1 MTNTNTIRTPL
12 ILIVD
17 DSPLNRRMLR
27 VVLNKAG
34 YRIQEAEDGL
44 QAREMAREHLPDLIL
59 LDVMMPHEDG
69 FDTCIKLKKQSST
82 QDIPI
87 IFISALND
95 TENIVKGLELGGVD
109 YISKPFAQTEV
120 MARIRVHLELKFA
133 KERLVEAQVQRFA
146 DLKQAQESFLGEP
159 DKLPG
164 ARFSYIYQPVLEAGG
179 DFLDVV
185 QTGENIHVYVVADV
199 SGHDLGTAYMTSALK
214 VLIDQN
220 INPYTP
226 MHESLKMINAVLN
239 RILQPTQHLTANFLK
254 VDRGR
259 NKMSLYNAGHPAPV
273 MVSGEGSEP
282 RILEAEGDIL
292 GPFEQGE
299 FTPLEKDIQPGDR
312 VFLYTDGL
320 VESFGENFMSREQG
334 MDKLLQ
340 ACREASDYQLQPA
353 LQHIFSVLRPEK
365 SLLEDDAVLLA
376 TEI

>member
-1 MTNTNTIRTPL
+1 MTSTNKIRTPL

-17 DSPLNRRMLR
+17 DSPLNRRLLR
-27 VVLNKAG
+27 VVLSRAG
-34 YRIQEAEDGL
+34 YQVQEAEDGFEAR
-44 QAREMAREHLPDLIL
+44 QKAREYLPDLIL

-69 FDTCIKLKKQSST
+69 FDTCIKLKNQAAT

-146 DLKQAQESFLGEP
+146 DLKQAQESFLVEP
-159 DKLPG
+159 DKLPQ
-164 ARFSYIYQPVLEAGG
+164 AKFSYIYQPVLEAGG

-185 QTGENIHVYVVADV
+185 QTGEDIHVYVVADV

-226 MHESLKMINAVLN
+226 MQESLKMINAVLY

-254 VDRGR
+254 VDRSR
-259 NKMSLYNAGHPAPV
+259 KKLSFYNAGHPGPIIV
-273 MVSGEGSEP
+273 PRENTEP
-282 RILEAEGDIL
+282 WMLEAEGDIL
-292 GPFEQGE
+292 GPFDQVE
-299 FTPLEKDIQPGDR
+299 FSPLEMDIHSGDR
-312 VFLYTDGL
+312 IYLFTDGL
-320 VESFGENFMSREQG
+320 VESFGENFMSRQEG
-334 MDKLLQ
+334 LNKLLQ
-340 ACREASDYQLQPA
+340 ECRQASEYPLQES
-353 LQHIFSVLRPEK
+353 LKYIFSRLRPDN
-365 SLLEDDAVLLA
+365 SFSEDDAVLMV